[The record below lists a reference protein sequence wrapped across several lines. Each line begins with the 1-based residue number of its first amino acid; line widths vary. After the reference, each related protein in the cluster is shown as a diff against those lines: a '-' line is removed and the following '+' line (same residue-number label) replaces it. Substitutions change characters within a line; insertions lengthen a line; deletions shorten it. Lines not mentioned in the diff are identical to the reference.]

1 MPESSINKSITI
13 ASEPD
18 EEEKQTNTSFPDAVK
33 ELGRALHERYP
44 DRTSNLT
51 NENERG
57 LEEIDV
63 LNEYMR
69 KNFGYQFET
78 LNKLSIQK
86 NIRVVSV
93 KGFGVTNLIEIIK
106 GIQTSFEQVD
116 IPSRMGQ
123 LLRRP

>member
-33 ELGRALHERYP
+33 ELEHALHERYP